1 MKFNNRENE
10 CMKLPNGKEV
20 WLSRA
25 VAVVGTVCLIK
36 DEVPYF
42 LISQRGSGAA
52 DNQGLWNLPCG
63 YLDWDETTGE
73 AFIREVWE
81 ECGVNAKLI
90 IEDNSVMRIN
100 FVDVPWDINSNISE
114 NRQNVCIHH
123 GLIGMVNEL
132 PTPEIKNE
140 VEENEV
146 ADVKWVSI
154 FDISKYEYAFNHEE
168 RIQKFIKKNLL
179 DMYLKENEN
188 KKTITI

>member
-10 CMKLPNGKEV
+10 CVKLPNGKEV

-36 DEVPYF
+36 DEVPFF

-81 ECGVNAKLI
+81 ECGVNAKLL
-90 IEDNSVMRIN
+90 IEDKNIMRIN
-100 FVDVPWDINSNISE
+100 FVETPWDINSNTSE

-146 ADVKWVSI
+146 ADVAWVSI
-154 FDISKYEYAFNHEE
+154 FDISKYEYAFSHEE
-168 RIQKFIKKNLL
+168 RIQKFIKKNFL
-179 DMYLKENEN
+179 DMYLKKNEP
-188 KKTITI
+188 KKEII